1 MTRRQR
7 LSTAGAAVLVMVAL
21 VTGISTLTHGFD
33 GPVDV
38 PFVLVTLT
46 IGAAL
51 GAVGALLVAERESNP
66 LGPLLVVS
74 GAALVLQMG
83 LRELAYDALA
93 AGATDTGWAAVA
105 AWSTTWLDVLGLPL
119 PLVPLL
125 LLFPDGRLPSRWWL
139 PVLIGAA
146 VVAVVQLARYLLGPG
161 PVVIESHDLVVPWDG
176 VLPLSTSAVSV
187 VDDAAG
193 QATILLLLVAA
204 ASLVARAVRGTP
216 DTRRRLASL
225 GLAIGIMVAGAALQA
240 VPALRAAGVVVFV
253 VGGLLVPV
261 ALVVGALLYRVW
273 DLDPLLVRALV
284 YAGLAVIVT
293 ILYVVVV
300 QIVLLLLGRP
310 AEASTTGPNVVATVA
325 VAFAFAPA
333 KGRLE
338 QAARRLV
345 YGERATPYETLTALP
360 QRLTDAPVVDE
371 VLPAIAQSLAR
382 GLGAVAAGV
391 HVTADPVTDDAGSE
405 GIIWYPAAPP
415 ASSTVER
422 VEVRHLGET
431 VGELVVATDPERPLT
446 RDDRR
451 LLSDLAAQS
460 GAAIRAVRLSAEL
473 AARLAQI
480 TEQSAELAESRH
492 RIVVAQ
498 SQERL
503 RLQRDLH
510 DGVQQRL
517 VATGMH
523 LATIRGLVGK
533 DPSAALAELEKAA
546 DSLDHSLDEIREV
559 SRGLHPSM
567 LVARGLVPI
576 LRARAQMARQ
586 PVALNT
592 DGLDGSRLDPEI
604 EAAAYYACLEALQ
617 NAAKHA
623 PHASVRLDLRLTDDR
638 LSWIVHDDGP
648 GFDVHEVRGG
658 SGLTGMR
665 DRLTAL
671 GGTLDVTS
679 SGNGTTLRASLPRSL
694 ASSG

>member
-1 MTRRQR
+1 MTRRQW
-7 LSTAGAAVLVMVAL
+7 LSTTAAAALATVAL
-21 VTGISTLTHGFD
+21 VAGISTLTHGFD

-38 PFVLVTLT
+38 PFVLVTLV

-51 GAVGALLVAERESNP
+51 GSVGALLVAERGSNP
-66 LGPLLVVS
+66 LGPLLLVS
-74 GAALVLQMG
+74 GSALVLQMG

-93 AGATDTGWAAVA
+93 AGATDGGWAAVV

-119 PLVPLL
+119 PLVALL

-139 PVLIGAA
+139 PVLVGAGL
-146 VVAVVQLARYLLGPG
+146 VAVVQLALYGLGPG
-161 PVVIESHDLVVPWDG
+161 PVVISSHDLVVPWDG
-176 VLPLSTSAVSV
+176 VLPISESTASAVDQAS
-187 VDDAAG
+187 G

-204 ASLVARAVRGTP
+204 ASLVVRAVRGTA

-225 GLAIGIMVAGAALQA
+225 GLAIGIMLAGAALQV
-240 VPALRAAGVVVFV
+240 VPALRAAGIVVFV
-253 VGGLLVPV
+253 IGGVLVPV
-261 ALVVGALLYRVW
+261 ALVVGALFYRVW

-284 YAGLAVIVT
+284 YASLAVIVT
-293 ILYVVVV
+293 ILYVAVV
-300 QIVLLLLGRP
+300 QIVLLVLGRP
-310 AEASTTGPNVVATVA
+310 AEASTTLPNVVATVA

-338 QAARRLV
+338 RAARRLV
-345 YGERATPYETLTALP
+345 YGDRATPYETLTALP
-360 QRLTDAPVVDE
+360 QRLTDAPAVDE
-371 VLPAIAQSLAR
+371 VLPAIAKSLAL
-382 GLGAVAAGV
+382 GLGAAAAGV
-391 HVTADPVTDDAGSE
+391 RVAADPDSPDVGSE
-405 GIIWYPAAPP
+405 RIVWYPAVPP
-415 ASSTVER
+415 ESSSVER
-422 VEVRHLGET
+422 AEVRHLGET
-431 VGELVVATDPERPLT
+431 VGELVVATDPSRPPT
-446 RDDRR
+446 RDDKR
-451 LLSDLAAQS
+451 LLTDLAAQS

-473 AARLAQI
+473 TARLAQI

-523 LATIRGLVGK
+523 LAAIRGLVGR
-533 DPSAALAELEKAA
+533 DPSAALAELAKAA
-546 DSLDHSLDEIREV
+546 DSLDHSLDEIRDV

-576 LRARAQMARQ
+576 LQTRAQMARQ
-586 PVALNT
+586 PVVLNA
-592 DGLDGSRLDPEI
+592 DGLDGTRLDPEI
-604 EAAAYYACLEALQ
+604 EAAAYYSCLEALQ

-623 PHASVRLDLRLTDDR
+623 PDASVRLDLRLTDDR
-638 LSWIVHDDGP
+638 LSWTVHDDGP
-648 GFDVHEVRGG
+648 GFDVREANGG

-679 SGNGTTLRASLPRSL
+679 DSGGTTLRASLPRSL
-694 ASSG
+694 SPSR